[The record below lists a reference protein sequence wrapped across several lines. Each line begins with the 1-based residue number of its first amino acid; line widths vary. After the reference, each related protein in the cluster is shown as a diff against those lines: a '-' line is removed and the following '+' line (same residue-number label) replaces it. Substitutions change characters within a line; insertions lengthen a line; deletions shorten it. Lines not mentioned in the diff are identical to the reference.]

1 MTLTDSIG
9 ANAAPRILQP
19 GLMLLAPGVER
30 YRVVGG
36 GATIVALSAGD
47 ALVVTD
53 PEGLQPCELSVF
65 DVGGAPNNGLL
76 GAGLPTRPA
85 IATQQILSAR
95 VHDAR
100 RVRQG
105 LTMAGVDLAAAMAI
119 DVFEPESPAGT
130 SRRFV
135 AHDEAICVIAAPGG
149 PMSPGQQNPPTDVIV
164 LLERSTLPEVGGLM
178 LPQPL
183 ADPTQD
189 FRIDRGTAT
198 AFEVPAGSYIQVLDI
213 EGRECSDFQAFD
225 ARQLQHDVERALDAT
240 TTRSLMGASYPGPG
254 LYSKFYD
261 GDMQPMLEVIQD
273 TVGRHDTFNLACT
286 AKYYEDMGYP
296 GHVNCTDNIN
306 GAVESY
312 NVAARRGWEAINF
325 FYNTNIDGTNQ
336 IYLDEP
342 WSRPG
347 DYVLLKALTD
357 LVCVSTACPCDID
370 AANGWNPTDIQIR
383 VYPEENFF
391 KKATAFRMSADAEP
405 QLTRETGFHARTS
418 DHTRNFTEYEGFW
431 LANSYTKFG
440 AIDEYWACREA
451 AAVIDLSPLRKYEV
465 VGPDAEELMQTCV
478 TRNVR
483 KLADGQVVYTAMCY
497 ETGGMV
503 DDGTVFRLGRE
514 NFRWIGGSDTSGL
527 WLRQQAEERGLRA
540 WVRSSTDQLNNLQV
554 QGPNSKAIMSQ
565 IVWTP
570 PAQPTVEEL
579 GWFRF
584 TIGRIGDFDGIPVV
598 VSRTGYTGEFGFE
611 VFCHP
616 DDGPAVWDAIWEAGQ
631 GHGLA
636 PMGLEALDMLRI
648 EAGLIFAGYEFCDQ
662 TDPYEAGIGFTVPLK
677 SKPDDFIGR
686 DSLLKRKENPQRRLV
701 GLELAGG
708 EIGLNGDGVFVGKAQ
723 VGEITSGTMS
733 PTLRKNIALC
743 RMAVEHAEIG
753 TEVQVGKLDG
763 HQHRIPASVVRFPF
777 YDPDKERVRG

>member
-1 MTLTDSIG
+1 MTRAGFAKDLRWQELIWPLPWPSTSS
-9 ANAAPRILQP
+9 NPRVPL
-19 GLMLLAPGVER
+19 GHL
-30 YRVVGG
+30 
-36 GATIVALSAGD
+36 GD
-47 ALVVTD
+47 L
-53 PEGLQPCELSVF
+53 
-65 DVGGAPNNGLL
+65 
-76 GAGLPTRPA
+76 LPTTKPSVSLRHPVARCRPGSR
-85 IATQQILSAR
+85 T
-95 VHDAR
+95 R
-100 RVRQG
+100 RP
-105 LTMAGVDLAAAMAI
+105 T
-119 DVFEPESPAGT
+119 
-130 SRRFV
+130 
-135 AHDEAICVIAAPGG
+135 GG
-149 PMSPGQQNPPTDVIV
+149 F
-164 LLERSTLPEVGGLM
+164 L

-183 ADPTQD
+183 ADPSQD
-189 FRIDRGTAT
+189 FRVDRGTAT
-198 AFEVPAGSYIQVLDI
+198 AFEVPAGSFIQVVDI

-225 ARQLQHDVERALDAT
+225 ARKLQHDVERALDAT

-261 GDMQPMLEVIQD
+261 VDMQPMLEVIQD

-306 GAVESY
+306 GAVEPY
-312 NVAARRGWEAINF
+312 NVAPRRGWEAINF
-325 FYNTNIDGTNQ
+325 FYNTNIDGANQ

-383 VYPEENFF
+383 VYPEKNIF
-391 KKATAFRMSADAEP
+391 KKATAFRMSTDAEA
-405 QLTRETGFHARTS
+405 QLTRQTGFHPRTAE
-418 DHTRNFTEYEGFW
+418 HTRNFTEYEGFW
-431 LANSYTKFG
+431 LANSYTQHG
-440 AIDEYWACREA
+440 ALDEYWACREA

-478 TRNVR
+478 TRNIR

-497 ETGGMV
+497 DTGGMV

-527 WLRQQAEERGLRA
+527 WLRQQATERNLRA
-540 WVRSSTDQLNNLQV
+540 WVRSSTDQLHNLQV
-554 QGPNSKAIMSQ
+554 QGPNSRAIMSQ

-570 PAQPTVEEL
+570 PSQPTIDEL
-579 GWFRF
+579 GWFRLA
-584 TIGRIGDFDGIPVV
+584 IGRIGDFDGLPVV
-598 VSRTGYTGEFGFE
+598 VSRTGYTGELGFE

-616 DDGPAVWDAIWEAGQ
+616 DDGAAVWDAIWEAGQ
-631 GHGLA
+631 GHGLV
-636 PMGLEALDMLRI
+636 PMGLEALDILRI

-686 DSLLKRKENPQRRLV
+686 DALVKRKESPQRRLV
-701 GLELAGG
+701 GLELVGG
-708 EIGLNGDGVFVGKAQ
+708 EIGANGDGVYVGKAQ
-723 VGEITSGTMS
+723 VGEVTSGTMS

-743 RMAVEHAEIG
+743 RLAVEHAEIG
-753 TEVQVGKLDG
+753 TEVEVGKLDG
-763 HQHRIPASVVRFPF
+763 HQNRIPATVVRFPF